1 MSATECRT
9 SAVTR
14 WSRAAC
20 FRMGLGIDI
29 ADKAPKLFRT
39 GHENPGEF
47 RLDYILLPYGL
58 FYEKTSCVL
67 KARRGDRL
75 RLFNGP
81 DCRIIKAVVVEGDL
95 CDLLCRMR
103 YGVAWRIAYQKWLLN
118 ARMEG
123 FGKDVFFE
131 DKCIFV
137 VFDRDD
143 NVEEQNTAAVALRGN
158 KSVPGAGKRRG
169 RPASAKKR
177 RGRRVLDK
185 KGRG

>member
-1 MSATECRT
+1 M
-9 SAVTR
+9 

-47 RLDYILLPYGL
+47 CLDYILLPYGL

-67 KARRGDRL
+67 KAKRGDRI

-137 VFDRDD
+137 VIDKNEEEDR
-143 NVEEQNTAAVALRGN
+143 ESAVTVYRD
-158 KSVPGAGKRRG
+158 SRVSRSGKRRG

>member
-1 MSATECRT
+1 
-9 SAVTR
+9 
-14 WSRAAC
+14 
-20 FRMGLGIDI
+20 MGLGIDI

-39 GHENPGEF
+39 GHEDPGEF

-58 FYEKTSCVL
+58 FYEKTACVL

-75 RLFNGP
+75 RFFNGP
-81 DCRIIKAVVVEGDL
+81 DCLIVKAMVVEGDL

-137 VFDRDD
+137 VIDKNEEKDR
-143 NVEEQNTAAVALRGN
+143 EPAVTVYRDPRV
-158 KSVPGAGKRRG
+158 SRSGKRRG